1 MISVQICSVCA
12 GTVPVFSTTGLPSFG
27 LRVPATPAT
36 AASCLA
42 AIGLRTP
49 RYHANTK

>member
-12 GTVPVFSTTGLPSFG
+12 GTVFSTTGLASFG

-36 AASCLA
+36 AATCLA
-42 AIGLRTP
+42 AIELRTP